1 MAGIGKFLNFKIV
14 SLETCSS
21 YKIIWETCDYL
32 RNLWSLKSDKLNLP
46 LSYSKIKEEINS
58 QVNKVL
64 AIWYPLRKKNI
75 GYFTILG
82 AIFILRKGVFGL
94 FQTTH
99 LPL

>member
-32 RNLWSLKSDKLNLP
+32 RNLWSLKNDKLNLP

-64 AIWYPLRKKNI
+64 AIWYPLRKKKYGLLHHLI
-75 GYFTILG
+75 
-82 AIFILRKGVFGL
+82 KGVFD
-94 FQTTH
+94 TNH
-99 LPL
+99 L